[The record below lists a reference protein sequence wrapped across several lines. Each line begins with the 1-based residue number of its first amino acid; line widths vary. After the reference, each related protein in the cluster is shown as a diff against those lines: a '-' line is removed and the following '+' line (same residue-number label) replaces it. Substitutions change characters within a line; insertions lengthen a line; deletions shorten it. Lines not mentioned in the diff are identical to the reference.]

1 MAMRRSSRCTQSSP
15 PTVLDRRHSSRLRSV
30 EAQERRKSVFLCF
43 DFTRLELAEGLM
55 AFLRKVGGFEVL
67 TGRDASGY
75 ISEAVLQRIPQADYL
90 LSLLT
95 KRSQLEEGGYTTSP
109 WLLEEKGVALGLG
122 KKIVLLVED
131 GVTGFGQLQ
140 GDWQRI
146 HFGPDTLLQACD
158 QALNQLLAFV
168 HEDEEARRRQGS
180 CGIGR
185 APDREL

>member
-1 MAMRRSSRCTQSSP
+1 MRRSARWTQSSP
-15 PTVLDRRHSSRLRSV
+15 ITGLDRRHSVRLRSV
-30 EAQERRKSVFLCF
+30 EAQERRKAVFLSF
-43 DFTRLELAEGLM
+43 DFSRLDLAEGVTTYLE
-55 AFLRKVGGFEVL
+55 KVGGFEVL
-67 TGRDASGY
+67 TGQDASGSISKSILQR
-75 ISEAVLQRIPQADYL
+75 ISEADYH

-95 KRSQLEEGGYTTSP
+95 KRSQLLEGGYTTSP

-146 HFGPDTLLQACD
+146 HFGPDTLLQACG

-168 HEDEEARRRQGS
+168 REDEEARSRDAVEV
-180 CGIGR
+180 GR
-185 APDREL
+185 APDREP